1 MKLSDYVVDF
11 LHEKGIK
18 DAFLL
23 AGGGIM
29 HLLDSIATSDINKCY
44 NLHEQAAAF
53 AADGY
58 G

>member
-29 HLLDSIATSDINKCY
+29 HLLDSIAKSDINKY
-44 NLHEQAAAF
+44 YKQPYIF
-53 AADGY
+53 
-58 G
+58 